1 MDENNKCVT
10 NKEKQILVT
19 FSSTNEMEP
28 KSAMRLIIESHDEE
42 QSELY
47 PEAL

>member
-10 NKEKQILVT
+10 NGEKQILVT
-19 FSSTNEMEP
+19 FTSTNEMEP

-42 QSELY
+42 QNKVY